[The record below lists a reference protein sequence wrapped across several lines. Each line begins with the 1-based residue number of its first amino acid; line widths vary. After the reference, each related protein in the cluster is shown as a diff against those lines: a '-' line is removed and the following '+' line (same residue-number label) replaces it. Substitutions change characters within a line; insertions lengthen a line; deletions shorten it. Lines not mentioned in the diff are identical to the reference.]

1 MPNPIKIYFPNGYLF
16 LTETFPSR
24 TEGNLPGQ
32 TDVFL
37 ENPTDVQLLEQ
48 IEKLLNGGALMN
60 VNILTNQ
67 PQNSFNFI
75 ASRFKVIEA
84 AGGIVVNDNK
94 ELLFIFRRGKWDL
107 PKGKMDENESPE
119 NAALREIEE
128 ETGAKQLV
136 LKEKLAATYHFYNNY
151 GEDVLKITHWYFLN
165 SHCDQILIPQTE
177 EDITAIKWF
186 SQNELDLP
194 LSNTFPTISDL
205 IEVYLNKIN

>member
-1 MPNPIKIYFPNGYLF
+1 MPNPIKIYFPNGYLL

-37 ENPTDVQLLEQ
+37 ENPTEAQLLEQ

-165 SHCDQILIPQTE
+165 SHCDQILTPQTE

>member
-1 MPNPIKIYFPNGYLF
+1 MPNPIKIYFPNGYLL

-37 ENPTDVQLLEQ
+37 ENPTEAQLLEQ

-151 GEDVLKITHWYFLN
+151 GEDVLKITHWFNLN

>member
-1 MPNPIKIYFPNGYLF
+1 
-16 LTETFPSR
+16 
-24 TEGNLPGQ
+24 
-32 TDVFL
+32 
-37 ENPTDVQLLEQ
+37 
-48 IEKLLNGGALMN
+48 
-60 VNILTNQ
+60 
-67 PQNSFNFI
+67 
-75 ASRFKVIEA
+75 
-84 AGGIVVNDNK
+84 
-94 ELLFIFRRGKWDL
+94 
-107 PKGKMDENESPE
+107 MDENESPE

-136 LKEKLAATYHFYNNY
+136 IKEKLAATYHIYNNY
-151 GEDVLKITHWYFLN
+151 GEDVLKITHWFHLN